1 MKMSRNISDY
11 FKPMSKSETNLSDK
25 FTIKQE
31 IIEISDSEPKN
42 IKLEPKRQSCSYI
55 SVQSNQNGG
64 NFEIFED
71 KVEQIQLRNVK
82 NEPEQDFVIEIPG
95 KLADVPTKHPIFL
108 QNSTKSVEK
117 SSKRIQNST
126 QDPKNSEKK
135 QPKPRSCSKLRN
147 KILSENINEC
157 KFCDKVYPTGYIFD
171 HLKRVHRNEI
181 KDFILKCNL
190 CNGTFFFKQFLD
202 IHMKTKHKN
211 GQTESFVCD
220 LDAKIF
226 KKKTDLRQHM
236 RSHQQKISCKIC
248 NAKLKVMC
256 LSSHMKVHD
265 LKKNFK
271 CKLCE
276 KSFRNAQNLKRH
288 ERIHDKKLECK
299 VCNKKYAQREELI
312 RHQKHFHEDLKTETC
327 GICGKKFADKT
338 NLNQH
343 LPTHDKNRPKP
354 FKCERCEYSA
364 TTKQR
369 FKNHMIFHENQDKR
383 FAAMINPKKCDQC
396 PMLCKDNFALYIHR
410 RNVHTEIIHQCDLC
424 GNYYKNRSCLLGH
437 MRSRHRKK

>member
-1 MKMSRNISDY
+1 
-11 FKPMSKSETNLSDK
+11 MSKNFSNFFKSMPNFEPNES
-25 FTIKQE
+25 
-31 IIEISDSEPKN
+31 EISDFDSKFEPKF
-42 IKLEPKRQSCSYI
+42 IKMKPIGQFSSKLVSKTEDEDQ
-55 SVQSNQNGG
+55 QN
-64 NFEIFED
+64 
-71 KVEQIQLRNVK
+71 VLRNVK

-95 KLADVPTKHPIFL
+95 KLANVPTKHPIFL
-108 QNSTKSVEK
+108 QNSAKSVEK
-117 SSKRIQNST
+117 SSKRIQNSSK
-126 QDPKNSEKK
+126 DPKNSEKK

-157 KFCDKVYPTGYIFD
+157 KFCDNVYPDNGYIFD

-181 KDFILKCNL
+181 KDFILNCNL

-299 VCNKKYAQREELI
+299 VCDKKYAHKKELI

-327 GICGKKFADKT
+327 EICGKKFADKT

-354 FKCERCEYSA
+354 FKCERCGHSA

-369 FKNHMIFHENQDKR
+369 FKNHMKFHENQDEK
-383 FAAMINPKKCDQC
+383 FAAMINPKKCAQC

-424 GNYYKNRSCLLGH
+424 GNYYKNRTCLVQH
-437 MRSRHRKK
+437 MRSSHRKKYKCDKIHSQA